1 MNLYSIPTHV
11 KTPDIVN
18 AVIEVPKGT
27 SAKYEY
33 DVDMQLFKLDR
44 CLASAMVYT
53 ANYGFIPST
62 LADDGDPLDALV
74 FNAVPIERGTLVECR
89 PVGVLDMTDDGK
101 KDYKVLMTPTSHI
114 KQYTSLDDIDPVF
127 LRVTKNFFQHYKDL
141 DNKHVVVGDWL
152 DTITAK
158 RIIADDTLD

>member
-11 KTPDIVN
+11 ESPDIVN
-18 AVIEVPKGT
+18 AIIEVPKGT
-27 SAKYEY
+27 STKYEY
-33 DVDMQLFKLDR
+33 DVNMQLFRLDR

-74 FNAVPIERGTLVECR
+74 FNAVPIERGTLVQCR

-101 KDYKVLMTPTSHI
+101 KDYKVLMTPISHI

-127 LRVTKNFFQHYKDL
+127 LRVTRNFFQHYKDL

-158 RIIADDTLD
+158 RIITDDTLN